1 MVDAVATKAREFI
14 AKNPGARSA
23 KVLEAALDHGGI
35 TTEEILALG
44 YKHAPRARQDA
55 VDFGFPMETAF
66 VKDSDGKRIAKYTL
80 LTESEVRQILNGR
93 AIIPKAFKDKLVK
106 EYSACDRITGLEVD
120 ARALQVDHR
129 VPYQVSGD
137 DGLWAEDIRKFMLLT
152 GSSQRKKSFSC
163 ERCPNFLKLKE
174 PAVCGTCYWAFP
186 ESYDHIAMK
195 KVRQVELV
203 WQDDE
208 ADAFDRIREK
218 LAAKGLTVESAA
230 KAYLKTLDQ

>member
-1 MVDAVATKAREFI
+1 VSDAVATKAREFI
-14 AKNPGARSA
+14 ARNPGARSA

-35 TTEEILALG
+35 TTEELLALG

-55 VDFGFPMETAF
+55 VDFGFPMDTAF

-80 LTESEVRQILNGR
+80 LTEVAVRAILNGR
-93 AIIPKAFKDKLVK
+93 AIIPKAFKNKLVD
-106 EYSACDRITGLEVD
+106 EYGACDRITGLEVV

-137 DGLWAEDIRKFMLLT
+137 DGLWAEDVTKFMLLT

-163 ERCPNFLKLKE
+163 EQCPNFLKLKD

-186 ESYDHIAMK
+186 EAYEHIAMR

-203 WQDDE
+203 WQDEE
-208 ADAFDRIREK
+208 ADRFDRVKAR
-218 LAAKGLTVESAA
+218 LSAKGMTVEDAA
-230 KAYLKTLDQ
+230 KAYLMSLDQ